1 MSDWRKDLLKAIK
14 APTTPQNLRLLQTWQ
29 RWEGGHTNNKARYN
43 WLNTTNDAPGAVGS
57 INSVGVK
64 AFDSYKNGVNALAI
78 TLLNGRYN
86 DIVQAF
92 RTGNPYKSNISQ
104 GLQVWVS
111 GKPDGNP
118 GYAQKVL
125 GRPVTPKAPLP
136 QGGGGAT
143 SNRALVA
150 GPRVP
155 KSDRDYLR
163 QIESMAFGD
172 DPELLQLIRSI
183 PDPVAQKKKIVSPKG
198 SLKAPAN
205 VNTNAILQ
213 AADSQIGKPYVFG
226 SGPDTS
232 SFDCSDLI
240 QWAYKQAGI
249 DIPRDT
255 YSQMK
260 VLPKKSWNAL
270 QPGDLIYKNNG
281 GHVVMYVGEGKVIAA
296 PYTGT
301 VVQYQPLSRFSKG
314 GYHVRYV
321 PRKK

>member
-1 MSDWRKDLLKAIK
+1 MSDWRKDLLRAIK
-14 APTTPQNLRLLQTWQ
+14 APTTPQNLKLLQTWH
-29 RWEGGHTNNKARYN
+29 RWEGGHTKNDARYN
-43 WLNTTNDAPGAVGS
+43 WLNTTNNAPGAVRE

-86 DIVQAF
+86 DIVQGL
-92 RTGNPYKSNISQ
+92 RSGNPYQSDIGR
-104 GLQVWVS
+104 GLQIWVS

-125 GRPVTPKAPLP
+125 GRPATPKASLP
-136 QGGGGAT
+136 KGGGGAT
-143 SNRALVA
+143 SNRALVVGRSRA
-150 GPRVP
+150 
-155 KSDRDYLR
+155 DRDYLR
-163 QIESMAFGD
+163 QIENLAFGD

-183 PDPVAQKKKIVSPKG
+183 PDPLAQQKKIVSPKG
-198 SLKAPAN
+198 SLRAPAN
-205 VNTNAILQ
+205 ANTDALLQ

-226 SGPDTS
+226 SGPDTK

-240 QWAYKQAGI
+240 QWAYKQVGI
-249 DIPRDT
+249 NIPRDT

-260 VLPKKSWNAL
+260 VLPKKSWKAL

-321 PRKK
+321 PRQR